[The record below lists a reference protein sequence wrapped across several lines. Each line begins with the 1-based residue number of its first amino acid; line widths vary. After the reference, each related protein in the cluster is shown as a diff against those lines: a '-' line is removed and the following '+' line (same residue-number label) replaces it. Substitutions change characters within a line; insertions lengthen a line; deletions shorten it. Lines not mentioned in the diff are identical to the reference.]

1 MVQHQSLIK
10 DLNRKDLKLYRFSQ
24 IVVKGSELS
33 EALYI
38 QVLEGS
44 NGPVIQE
51 LTRGEHTADLV
62 LVTARPAQSV
72 FFSPGWTLPVL
83 NSAHGGKQ
91 GERERII
98 LIDHRAKKFYD
109 PYGTKFARPL
119 HPVAPHE
126 IRAIMRHKSQHPL
139 DSTQCAPRASR
150 SPS

>member
-1 MVQHQSLIK
+1 MTSFLTHSTHQSAILK
-10 DLNRKDLKLYRFSQ
+10 VEEYKASNRKDLKLYRFSQ

-72 FFSPGWTLPVL
+72 FSSPGWTLPVL

-91 GERERII
+91 GERII

-109 PYGTKFARPL
+109 PYDTKFPRPL
-119 HPVAPHE
+119 HPQMLKYLGMDYFGKTIV
-126 IRAIMRHKSQHPL
+126 L
-139 DSTQCAPRASR
+139 AS
-150 SPS
+150 